1 MTSLAEFRE
10 RYWPLVVTACEWR
23 AMQAD
28 PELLAARVF
37 TVLGEKPGPPDQHQT
52 YRVLEQVVFDSY
64 VQASASRSILDQ
76 LRGER
81 RPLANAPV
89 DDAVHAA
96 LRDAVTR
103 LGGRDREVLQ
113 LCYWDELSEAEA
125 AEALGI
131 DLDKLQ
137 ERRDRALD
145 RYRALLRRHV
155 PSVDPAAASQLF
167 RSVKPGRPT
176 RWE

>member
-1 MTSLAEFRE
+1 MTTLAEFRD
-10 RYWPLVVTACEWR
+10 RYGALVVAACEWR

-28 PELLAARVF
+28 AEVLAARVF
-37 TVLGEKPGPPDQHQT
+37 AVLTDQSAPPDLARA
-52 YRVLEQVVFDSY
+52 YRVIEKVVLDSY
-64 VQASASRSILDQ
+64 VQASASRSILEQ

-81 RPLANAPV
+81 KPLPNAPV

-113 LCYWDELSEAEA
+113 LSYWDELTEAEA
-125 AEALGI
+125 AEVLG
-131 DLDKLQ
+131 LDV
-137 ERRDRALD
+137 ERLRDRRERALD
-145 RYRALLRRHV
+145 RYRGQLRRRV
-155 PSVDPAAASQLF
+155 PAVDPSAASQLF
-167 RSVKPGRPT
+167 RSVKPGRRT